1 MDEIPTHFIYNNDGS
16 HKTSHSV
23 SFYDKSKRKEP
34 ADVPDDQMTG
44 PDGCVH
50 DVPRPAPRVSASEK
64 PAGIPVGCGGTQAE
78 PKIYHSVANNYRVD
92 DRQLVV
98 NCTGRVDLP
107 FWFRT
112 HEINGRHDF
121 YLMYLTSGRM
131 TALVD
136 GNEYDVQAG
145 DAVIFPPEREYR
157 YEKTSTADIQYHWA
171 HFSGYSAAALLSRLG
186 FGMSGVFRIGI
197 DETISMLFM
206 QLVEDFIMGDGYSEL
221 SAGVKLT
228 EILIAIRRALD
239 RPQTD
244 RSR

>member
-1 MDEIPTHFIYNNDGS
+1 
-16 HKTSHSV
+16 
-23 SFYDKSKRKEP
+23 
-34 ADVPDDQMTG
+34 MTG

-136 GNEYDVQAG
+136 GKEYDVQAG
-145 DAVIFPPEREYR
+145 DAVIFPPGRGAGVSLREDEHGGHTVPLGAFFGLQR
-157 YEKTSTADIQYHWA
+157 GGAFVA
-171 HFSGYSAAALLSRLG
+171 SRLRD
-186 FGMSGVFRIGI
+186 V
-197 DETISMLFM
+197 
-206 QLVEDFIMGDGYSEL
+206 
-221 SAGVKLT
+221 
-228 EILIAIRRALD
+228 RRVQD
-239 RPQTD
+239 RD
-244 RSR
+244 